1 METVY
6 LVLKGSH
13 GMDFDRVE
21 VSVNNPEDCAREVL
35 AAVARERWVL
45 SVGDRIEIQDTP
57 E

>member
-13 GMDFDRVE
+13 GMDLDRVE